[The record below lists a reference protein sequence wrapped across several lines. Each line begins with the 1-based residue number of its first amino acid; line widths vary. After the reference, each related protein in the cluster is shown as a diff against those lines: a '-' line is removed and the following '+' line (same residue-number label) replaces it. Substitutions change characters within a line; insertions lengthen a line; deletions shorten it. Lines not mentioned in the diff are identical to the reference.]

1 MSVSILD
8 NLCRTSAINRVVGK
22 ADTQLY
28 HIPIQPDKRNLFQLL
43 CLSVC
48 QIRCSSHTKHTC
60 GYFSALGQIQTT
72 ERQMGKCARSNV
84 ECSEKCARS
93 NVECSGKCAHSN
105 VECSGKCAP
114 SYDECSMFTTGLLTV
129 CLTLVRLHKILLGV
143 QFDSISYED
152 GVPQHSRMS
161 LMSTCFVSRKCL
173 VSTRK

>member
-1 MSVSILD
+1 MSVSIID
-8 NLCRTSAINRVVGK
+8 NLCGTSAINRVVGK
-22 ADTQLY
+22 ADTQLC

-72 ERQMGKCARSNV
+72 KRQMGKCALSNV
-84 ECSEKCARS
+84 ECS
-93 NVECSGKCAHSN
+93 V
-105 VECSGKCAP
+105 
-114 SYDECSMFTTGLLTV
+114 FTTGLLIV

-152 GVPQHSRMS
+152 GVPQR
-161 LMSTCFVSRKCL
+161 TAECL
-173 VSTRK
+173 